1 MTVWVPPTF
10 CCFVHLVN
18 DSHHN
23 YYSYFIITPLGKA
36 TQVRMW
42 PRWLTRHNRRKWINR
57 RWKKAKAGSI
67 VWVGSLVGV
76 YPTKSGW
83 WLGTWVLFSHILGII
98 IPTDFD
104 IFQRGWNHQPDWI
117 WLLGDS
123 GQVNFSSGDHCQS
136 YWMFFF
142 RGALV
147 SNVRHKLHG
156 SRVLIHGVRI
166 QLSWLLDIG
175 FEYWLVVCNTFC
187 SPIYSWD
194 DDPIWLIFFRGVETT
209 NQNSLAVSFS
219 TLDMIGFWMFL
230 DLGSLVCIVVKL
242 VYAPVVRIAV
252 DGFGDLSLPSGSL
265 W

>member
-1 MTVWVPPTF
+1 MLADVIDPPFLFAQQEGGRLLLAKMMLVSSCWSVFHCFSSSGFNQIFRAKDALQLQDTESRKCHARSNFIKMTVWVPPTF

-18 DSHHN
+18 DSHHS

-142 RGALV
+142 V
-147 SNVRHKLHG
+147 
-156 SRVLIHGVRI
+156 VL
-166 QLSWLLDIG
+166 
-175 FEYWLVVCNTFC
+175 
-187 SPIYSWD
+187 
-194 DDPIWLIFFRGVETT
+194 
-209 NQNSLAVSFS
+209 
-219 TLDMIGFWMFL
+219 
-230 DLGSLVCIVVKL
+230 
-242 VYAPVVRIAV
+242 
-252 DGFGDLSLPSGSL
+252 
-265 W
+265 

>member
-1 MTVWVPPTF
+1 MLVSFHAEVFSTASQAAVLIRYSVQKMHCSCKIQNPENVMQDQILLKWQSGCPLL
-10 CCFVHLVN
+10 FVALYIWLTIVTIVTI
-18 DSHHN
+18 
-23 YYSYFIITPLGKA
+23 YSYFIITPLGKA

-142 RGALV
+142 V
-147 SNVRHKLHG
+147 
-156 SRVLIHGVRI
+156 VL
-166 QLSWLLDIG
+166 
-175 FEYWLVVCNTFC
+175 
-187 SPIYSWD
+187 
-194 DDPIWLIFFRGVETT
+194 
-209 NQNSLAVSFS
+209 
-219 TLDMIGFWMFL
+219 
-230 DLGSLVCIVVKL
+230 
-242 VYAPVVRIAV
+242 
-252 DGFGDLSLPSGSL
+252 
-265 W
+265 

>member
-1 MTVWVPPTF
+1 MQDQILLKWQSGCPLL
-10 CCFVHLVN
+10 FVALYIWLTIVTIVTI
-18 DSHHN
+18 
-23 YYSYFIITPLGKA
+23 YSYFIITPLGKA

-142 RGALV
+142 V
-147 SNVRHKLHG
+147 
-156 SRVLIHGVRI
+156 VL
-166 QLSWLLDIG
+166 
-175 FEYWLVVCNTFC
+175 
-187 SPIYSWD
+187 
-194 DDPIWLIFFRGVETT
+194 
-209 NQNSLAVSFS
+209 
-219 TLDMIGFWMFL
+219 
-230 DLGSLVCIVVKL
+230 
-242 VYAPVVRIAV
+242 
-252 DGFGDLSLPSGSL
+252 
-265 W
+265 

>member
-1 MTVWVPPTF
+1 MLLTHPFCSLNKRVGGCFWRRWCWCLHVEVFSTASQAAVLIRYSVQKMHFSCKIESRKCHARSNFIKMTVWVPPTF

-18 DSHHN
+18 DSHHS

-142 RGALV
+142 LV
-147 SNVRHKLHG
+147 L
-156 SRVLIHGVRI
+156 
-166 QLSWLLDIG
+166 
-175 FEYWLVVCNTFC
+175 
-187 SPIYSWD
+187 
-194 DDPIWLIFFRGVETT
+194 
-209 NQNSLAVSFS
+209 
-219 TLDMIGFWMFL
+219 
-230 DLGSLVCIVVKL
+230 
-242 VYAPVVRIAV
+242 
-252 DGFGDLSLPSGSL
+252 
-265 W
+265 